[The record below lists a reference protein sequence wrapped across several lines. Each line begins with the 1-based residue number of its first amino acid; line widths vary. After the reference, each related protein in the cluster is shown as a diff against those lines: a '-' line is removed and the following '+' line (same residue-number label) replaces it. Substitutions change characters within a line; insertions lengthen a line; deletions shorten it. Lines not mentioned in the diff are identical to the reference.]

1 MDEQDKAKPPAKTP
15 PKPNVSV
22 RAVIVKDNKLLVVNG
37 DGAGDF
43 WCTPGGRLDYG
54 EDLKTGIAREVFEE
68 TGLSVSVGDA
78 FAVSEFVLESNTFH
92 NVDIFFRCEV
102 VGGEITADWKDT
114 GGPVVDRCFVSLEE
128 LQTMNIFPR
137 WLRDGRWQALPT
149 GTIYFGM
156 DKKS

>member
-1 MDEQDKAKPPAKTP
+1 MTELPPPKPAHMPPA
-15 PKPNVSV
+15 KPNVSV
-22 RAVIVKDNKLLVVNG
+22 RAVVVRDDKLLVVNG

-54 EDLKTGIAREVFEE
+54 EDLKTGVAREVYEE
-68 TGLSVSVGDA
+68 TGLTVTVGDA

-102 VGGEITADWKDT
+102 VGGEITSDWKDT
-114 GGPVVDRCFVSLEE
+114 GGPVVDRRFVTRDE

-137 WLRDGRWQALPT
+137 WLREGTWLTPPVT
-149 GTIYFGM
+149 TIYHGQ
-156 DKKS
+156 DRK